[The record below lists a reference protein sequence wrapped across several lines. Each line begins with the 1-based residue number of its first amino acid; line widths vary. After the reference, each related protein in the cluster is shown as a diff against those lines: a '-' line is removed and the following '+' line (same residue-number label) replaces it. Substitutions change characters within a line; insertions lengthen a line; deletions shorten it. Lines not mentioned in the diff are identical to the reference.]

1 MKILHALIGVAMIA
15 VAGCGKIDCVVQPLH
30 DGAFL
35 MDGMIISR
43 EHGISALNRA
53 HGSGFHRVRI
63 DTEASI
69 LMEDFAAL
77 LWNAGASAFG
87 TNVWVN
93 TDSGEI
99 HAWSSLTP
107 SGDIPVYDQNRTVVA
122 IDLAVDG
129 VRISPEDYSM
139 DTVAI
144 GAFVKEIVGTPNV
157 AAPLFAVICSEKRA
171 RCGALRDL
179 LCALKQSG
187 CDDFVLLYYDEL
199 HRGDE
204 NICIVSSS
212 GNEWRDFIL
221 SSEQYIEMSYVGL
234 TCLKAGKINDCR
246 RPLPLAVSENAK
258 SSAVFDTI
266 LSFARVGGRYFRID
280 VGVGRPVTMVYD
292 MGNANATKA
301 GHADSVDVYASRD
314 CMPVADAGT
323 TNLVVYGDFQGI
335 DIQRKAAA
343 AILARPSLRVHV
355 NRNGDSKFGGFM
367 TLLRACR
374 DSGMDS
380 LAFDI
385 VFEQGCSGGQ
395 IL

>member
-1 MKILHALIGVAMIA
+1 
-15 VAGCGKIDCVVQPLH
+15 
-30 DGAFL
+30 
-35 MDGMIISR
+35 
-43 EHGISALNRA
+43 
-53 HGSGFHRVRI
+53 
-63 DTEASI
+63 
-69 LMEDFAAL
+69 
-77 LWNAGASAFG
+77 
-87 TNVWVN
+87 
-93 TDSGEI
+93 
-99 HAWSSLTP
+99 
-107 SGDIPVYDQNRTVVA
+107 
-122 IDLAVDG
+122 
-129 VRISPEDYSM
+129 
-139 DTVAI
+139 
-144 GAFVKEIVGTPNV
+144 
-157 AAPLFAVICSEKRA
+157 
-171 RCGALRDL
+171 
-179 LCALKQSG
+179 
-187 CDDFVLLYYDEL
+187 
-199 HRGDE
+199 
-204 NICIVSSS
+204 
-212 GNEWRDFIL
+212 
-221 SSEQYIEMSYVGL
+221 MSYVGL
-234 TCLKAGKINDCR
+234 TCLKAGKINDCS
-246 RPLPLAVSENAK
+246 RPLPLAVSEKAK